1 MKSNQLLRTYEGEG
15 TVTFDN
21 GQSLTG
27 SVLLTIERNGHC
39 SVTFQIDLS
48 NQMPAFKAVFDSY
61 MRYRS
66 KDEEF
71 IKGKLS
77 GKTIDGAEIMSEW
90 VTIGPMTITGG
101 PGQVQVSEE
110 MLQFVQTG
118 GGLTVTME
126 LLIMSEVHLTYAKLL
141 KPDSIVSSFSGI
153 VNFEFSGCP
162 DRELGRYYI
171 PGELVVRVNAERYEF
186 VKLPE
191 YKEVR
196 DNLTSTKVDVSCEA
210 IIITQ
215 FSNLEK
221 RQAVLND
228 ILYLS
233 SFASCNWTTTIYED
247 IFKNNN
253 LIKTI
258 LKPHKTYDYV
268 GGQATIPLVS
278 TKCHLKQFI
287 ESAYVPYSK
296 LKKPFILNVLVD
308 YYMQSVRQSN
318 LESRFIMFAVA
329 METIA
334 ACGVD
339 YAKNSGLVIKNNG
352 LEAEMKKLKGIAEKT
367 GVALTNDF
375 IEAFASQFGL
385 NDVKL
390 RDKLRFVFEHFNIVY
405 QEKEL
410 KDFTNYRNVVIH
422 SGTSRDLDL
431 LHKQTISIA
440 NFFERI
446 ILTILGW
453 KGNDYYDRNAD
464 YRLVRL
470 P

>member
-1 MKSNQLLRTYEGEG
+1 MKDPRILRTYEGEG
-15 TVTFDN
+15 TVAFDN

-39 SVTFQIDLS
+39 SLSFRIDLT

-61 MRYRS
+61 MGYRS
-66 KDEEF
+66 KDEAF

-77 GKTIDGAEIMSEW
+77 GKTIGGAEITSEW
-90 VTIGPMTITGG
+90 VTIGPITITGG
-101 PGQVQVSEE
+101 PGQVQVNND

-118 GGLTVTME
+118 GGLTATMG
-126 LLIMSEVHLTYAKLL
+126 LLVMSEVHLTYAKLL
-141 KPDSIVSSFSGI
+141 KPNTLVSSFSGI
-153 VNFEFSGCP
+153 VNFEFSGCQ
-162 DRELGRYYI
+162 DKELGRYYI

-186 VKLPE
+186 VKLPD
-191 YKEVR
+191 YKEVH
-196 DNLTSTKVDVSCEA
+196 DNLASANVDVTCEV

-215 FSNLEK
+215 FSDLER

-247 IFKNNN
+247 IFKNNH

-258 LKPHKTYDYV
+258 LKPHKTYDHV

-278 TKCHLKQFI
+278 NECHLKHFI
-287 ESAYVPYSK
+287 ESAFVHYSK
-296 LKKPFILNVLVD
+296 LKKPFILNVIVD
-308 YYMQSVRQSN
+308 YYMQAVRQSN

-329 METIA
+329 METVA
-334 ACGVD
+334 ACGAD
-339 YAKNSGLVIKNNG
+339 FAKNSGLVIKNNG
-352 LEAEMKKLKGIAEKT
+352 SETGKKRLKDIAEKT
-367 GVALTNDF
+367 NVTLTDDF

-385 NDVKL
+385 NDIKL
-390 RDKLRFVFEHFNIVY
+390 KDKLRFVFEHFDIVY
-405 QEKEL
+405 QEREL
-410 KDFTNYRNVVIH
+410 KEFTNYRNVVIH

-431 LHKQTISIA
+431 LHKQTISLA

-446 ILTILGW
+446 VLTMLGW
-453 KGNDYYDRNAD
+453 KGHDYYDRNAD
-464 YRLVRL
+464 YRLVKL